1 MHKQLSATASK
12 PVIGIGSCLA
22 GNAVRY
28 DGQAKNISP
37 PVQAICETFEL
48 RAFCPEMGVGMGV
61 PRPPIQL
68 VGSEH
73 AVRVLDVATHSKD
86 YTRQLTDY
94 AQKVL
99 DVAPNLCGYLLVRG
113 SPSCGYEGVKRH
125 SDDGDHL
132 ASDQQGIFARALA
145 VADPLLPLEDDERL
159 SDPALRES
167 FMTRAHVYH
176 DWKLLCG
183 EGVSPH
189 KLLVFYNRH
198 KSRLMPHHKPDREAL
213 ERILADT
220 DKVSLEELS
229 SVFIT
234 ALMATLGHPGC
245 KTWQAS

>member
-1 MHKQLSATASK
+1 MRKQLSATAAK
-12 PVIGIGSCLA
+12 PVMGIGSCLV

-28 DGQAKNISP
+28 DGQAKCPGSQ
-37 PVQAICETFEL
+37 VQAICEAFEM

-61 PRPPIQL
+61 PRPPIEL

-73 AVRVLDVATHSKD
+73 TVRVLDVATHCND
-86 YTRQLTDY
+86 YTGQLTDY
-94 AQKVL
+94 EQKVL
-99 DVAPNLCGYLLVRG
+99 DLAPGLCGYLLVRG

-167 FMTRAHVYH
+167 FVTRAHAYH
-176 DWKLLCG
+176 DWKHLCG

-189 KLLVFYNRH
+189 KLVEFY
-198 KSRLMPHHKPDREAL
+198 SRHKPDCEAL
-213 ERILADT
+213 ERILADP
-220 DKVSLEELS
+220 DRLPLEELS
-229 SVFIT
+229 RIFIT
-234 ALMATLGHPGC
+234 ALMATLSHRSA
-245 KTWQAS
+245 KT

>member
-1 MHKQLSATASK
+1 MHRQFSATASK

-28 DGQAKNISP
+28 DGQAKHISP
-37 PVQAICETFEL
+37 QVRAICETFDI

-61 PRPPIQL
+61 PRPPIEL

-73 AVRVLDVATHSKD
+73 TVRVLDVATHSKD
-86 YTRQLTDY
+86 YTSQLTDY

-99 DVAPNLCGYLLVRG
+99 NAVPYLCGYLLVRG

-132 ASDQQGIFARALA
+132 ASDQHGIFARALA

-159 SDPALRES
+159 NDPALRES
-167 FMTRAHVYH
+167 FLTRAHAYH

-189 KLLVFYNRH
+189 KLVEFYNPH
-198 KSRLMPHHKPDREAL
+198 KSRLMAYHKPDREAL

-229 SVFIT
+229 SIFIT
-234 ALMATLGHPGC
+234 TLMRALSLR
-245 KTWQAS
+245 SD